1 MVWCDLPLGPLPCRR
16 SSFQVLSEC
25 KEMNS
30 VVISCPQMYL
40 LYKDPEGKTIFEKG
54 TSGNNAGALAANL
67 ANKMEQE
74 EMGERIM
81 ELEQLLDK
89 VRRDLR
95 QCDHR
100 IFY

>member
-1 MVWCDLPLGPLPCRR
+1 
-16 SSFQVLSEC
+16 
-25 KEMNS
+25 
-30 VVISCPQMYL
+30 MYL

-54 TSGNNAGALAANL
+54 ASANNAGSLAANL

-89 VRRDLR
+89 VRHNLR

-100 IFY
+100 IFYW